1 MYRTHTCN
9 DLREHDSGKN
19 VTLAGWVHSIRLHGS
34 LAFLDLRDR
43 YGITQLTIN
52 TEDLPEVKIL
62 RREFVIQVKGIVRKK
77 PEPNKKLD
85 TGAIEVFAEELT
97 VLNTCEVIP
106 LDLDNPLNNSDDTR
120 LTYRYLDLRRPQMQH
135 NIALKHTVMQA
146 TREYLNSQNFLEIET
161 PLLIRSTPE
170 GARDYIVPSRVKPG
184 TAYSL
189 PQSPQ
194 IYKQLLMVSGF
205 DRYYQIARCLRDED
219 LRADRQPEFTQI
231 DVEMSFPHQ
240 EDIWEVGE
248 GLIKNIMKHAKN
260 YDVEIP
266 FPRIKYDDAMEKYGC
281 DKPDIRYELFL
292 KDITGYVKES
302 EFGVFNTTIAD
313 GGIIKALCIE
323 HEFTRKETDEFTE
336 VAKIYKAKG
345 LVIFKVVSHEPS
357 LEQSKESSKQLRL
370 DGSAA
375 KYLSTEIQMNLIREL
390 DAKEKSTILIVADQF
405 KTCNDAMAN
414 IRKEVAKKLKL
425 YDESAFAFCWV
436 YDFPSFEW
444 NAEDQKWDAAH
455 HIFTSPK
462 EEHIQYLE
470 TDPGKIRASC
480 YDMVLNGI
488 ELASGSIRIN
498 RRDVQERVMNVI
510 GLTIEDA
517 EKKFGF
523 LLEAFK
529 YGAPPHG
536 GFAIG
541 LDRITSLICGTN
553 DIREVIVFPKNKQ
566 GECPMDGCPTEVDE
580 KVKRELKLKFE
591 K

>member
-1 MYRTHTCN
+1 MYRTHTCGE
-9 DLREHDSGKN
+9 LREHDSSKS
-19 VTLAGWVHSIRLHGS
+19 VELAGWVHSIRLHGS
-34 LAFLDLRDR
+34 LAFIDLRDR

-52 TEDLPEVKIL
+52 TEDIPEVKTL

-77 PEPNKKLD
+77 PEPNKKLE
-85 TGAIEVFAEELT
+85 TGAIEVFVEKLN
-97 VLNTCEVIP
+97 VLNTCEIVP
-106 LDLDNPLNNSDDTR
+106 LDLDNPLNNTDDTR
-120 LTYRYLDLRRPQMQH
+120 LKYRYLDLRRPQMQH
-135 NIALKHTVMQA
+135 NIRMKHIAMQA
-146 TREYLNSQNFLEIET
+146 TREFLNSQGFLEIET
-161 PLLIRSTPE
+161 PMLIRSTPE

-205 DRYYQIARCLRDED
+205 DRYYQVARCLRDED

-240 EDIWEVGE
+240 EDIFKVGE
-248 GLIKNIMKHAKN
+248 GLMKNIFSKTIN
-260 YDVEIP
+260 YDIPIP
-266 FPRIKYDDAMEKYGC
+266 FPRLTYDEAMLKYGC

-292 KDITGYVKES
+292 KDITSIVKDS
-302 EFGVFNTTIAD
+302 EFGVFKTAISEN
-313 GGIIKALCIE
+313 GIVKAIVIE
-323 HEFTRKETDEFTE
+323 KDFTRKETDEFTE

-345 LVIFKVVSHEPS
+345 LVVLKVVTDE
-357 LEQSKESSKQLRL
+357 LSKLLKL

-375 KYLSTEIQMNLIREL
+375 KHISTELQMSLLREL
-390 DAKEKSTILIVADQF
+390 DAKDKSTIFIVADQF
-405 KTCNDAMAN
+405 KTCNDALAN
-414 IRKEVAKKLKL
+414 IRKDIAKKLKL
-425 YDESAFAFCWV
+425 YDEKDFAFCWV

-444 NAEDQKWDAAH
+444 NTEDQKWDAAH

-470 TDPGKIRASC
+470 TDPGSVRASC
-480 YDMVLNGI
+480 YDMVLNGV

-536 GFAIG
+536 GFAPG
-541 LDRITSLICGTN
+541 LDRTVALICGTN
-553 DIREVIVFPKNKQ
+553 DIREVIAFPKNKQ

-580 KVKRELKLKFE
+580 RVRKELKLKFE

>member
-19 VTLAGWVHSIRLHGS
+19 VTLSGWAHSIRLHGS
-34 LAFLDLRDR
+34 LAFIDIRDR

-52 TEDLPEVKIL
+52 TEDIPEVKNL

-85 TGAIEVFAEELT
+85 TGAIEVFVEELT

-106 LDLDNPLNNSDDTR
+106 LDLDNPLNNTDDTR
-120 LTYRYLDLRRPQMQH
+120 LKYRYLDLRRQQMQH
-135 NIALKHTVMQA
+135 NLALKHTVMQA
-146 TREYLNSQNFLEIET
+146 TREFLNSQKFLEIET

-231 DVEMSFPHQ
+231 DVEMSFPHE
-240 EDIWEVGE
+240 EDIFAVGE
-248 GLIKNIMKHAKN
+248 GLITNILKKAVN
-260 YDVEIP
+260 YDVKP
-266 FPRIKYDDAMEKYGC
+266 FPKIKYDDAMEKYGC

-292 KDITGYVKES
+292 KDVTDTVKDS
-302 EFGVFNTTIAD
+302 DFGVFKTVISEN
-313 GGIIKALCIE
+313 GIIKAMCVE
-323 HEFTRKETDEFTE
+323 KEFTRKETDEFTE
-336 VAKIYKAKG
+336 LAKIYKAKG
-345 LVIFKVVSHEPS
+345 LVVLKVVEDT
-357 LEQSKESSKQLRL
+357 ESKHLKL
-370 DGSAA
+370 DGGAA
-375 KYLSTEIQMNLIREL
+375 KHISTEIQMNLIREL
-390 DAKEKSTILIVADQF
+390 DAKDKSTILIVADQF
-405 KTCNDAMAN
+405 KTCNDALAN
-414 IRKEVAKKLKL
+414 IRRDIAKRLNL
-425 YDESAFAFCWV
+425 YDEKEFAFCWV

-470 TDPGKIRASC
+470 TDPGIVRASC

-517 EKKFGF
+517 EKRFGF

-541 LDRITSLICGTN
+541 LDRLTALLIGTN
-553 DIREVIVFPKNKQ
+553 DIREVIAFPKNKQ
-566 GECPMDGCPTEVDE
+566 GECPMDGCPTEIDE
-580 KVKRELKLKFE
+580 KVRRELKLKME

>member
-9 DLREHDSGKN
+9 DLREHDASKN

-34 LAFLDLRDR
+34 LAFIDLRDR

-52 TEDLPEVKIL
+52 TEDIPEVKNL
-62 RREFVIQVKGIVRKK
+62 RREFVIQVKGIVRNK
-77 PEPNKKLD
+77 PEPNKKLE
-85 TGAIEVFAEELT
+85 TGAIELYVEELI
-97 VLNTCEVIP
+97 VLNTCEIIP
-106 LDLDNPLNNSDDTR
+106 LDIDNPLNNTDETR
-120 LTYRYLDLRRPQMQH
+120 LKYRYLDLRRPQMQH
-135 NIALKHTVMQA
+135 NLALKHNVMQA
-146 TREYLNSQNFLEIET
+146 TREFLNNQNFLEIET

-170 GARDYIVPSRVKPG
+170 GARDYIVPCRVKSG

-231 DVEMSFPHQ
+231 DIEMSFPHQ
-240 EDIWEVGE
+240 EDIWKVGE
-248 GLIKNIMKHAKN
+248 GLITNILKKAIN
-260 YDVEIP
+260 YDVKP
-266 FPRIKYDDAMEKYGC
+266 FPRITYDEAMEKYGC

-292 KDITGYVKES
+292 KDLTEIVKES
-302 EFGVFNTTIAD
+302 EFGVFKSAIESN
-313 GGIIKALCIE
+313 GIVKGLCVE
-323 HEFTRKETDEFTE
+323 KEFTRKETDELTE
-336 VAKIYKAKG
+336 ISKIYKAKG
-345 LVIFKVVSHEPS
+345 LVTLKVVLDE
-357 LEQSKESSKQLRL
+357 ESKHLKL

-375 KYLSTEIQMNLIREL
+375 KHISTEIQMNLIREL
-390 DAKEKSTILIVADQF
+390 GACDKSTIFIVADQF
-405 KTCNDAMAN
+405 KICNDALAN
-414 IRKEVAKKLKL
+414 IRKDLAKKLNL
-425 YDESAFAFCWV
+425 YDEKEFAFCWI

-470 TDPGKIRASC
+470 TDPGQVRASC
-480 YDMVLNGI
+480 YDMVLNGV

-541 LDRITSLICGTN
+541 LDRITSLLIGTN
-553 DIREVIVFPKNKQ
+553 DIREVIAFPKNKQ
-566 GECPMDGCPTEVDE
+566 GECPMDGCPTDIDE
-580 KVKRELKLKFE
+580 KTRKELKIKID

>member
-1 MYRTHTCN
+1 MYRTHTCGE
-9 DLREHDSGKN
+9 LREHDSTKS

-43 YGITQLTIN
+43 YGITQLTVN
-52 TEDLPEVKIL
+52 TEDIPEVKNL
-62 RREFVIQVKGIVRKK
+62 RREFVIQVKGVVRKK
-77 PEPNKKLD
+77 PEANKKLE
-85 TGAIEVFAEELT
+85 TGAIELFVEELNI
-97 VLNTCEVIP
+97 LNTCEMIP
-106 LDLDNPLNNSDDTR
+106 LDLDNPLNNTDDTR
-120 LTYRYLDLRRPQMQH
+120 LKYRYLDLRRPQMQY
-135 NIALKHTVMQA
+135 NILMKHLAMQA
-146 TREYLNSQNFLEIET
+146 TREFLNSQGFLEIET

-205 DRYYQIARCLRDED
+205 DKYYQIARCLRDED

-240 EDIWEVGE
+240 EDIFKVGE
-248 GLIKNIMKHAKN
+248 GLMKNIFSKTIN
-260 YDVEIP
+260 YNIPVP
-266 FPRIKYDDAMEKYGC
+266 FPKITFDEAMLKYGS
-281 DKPDIRYELFL
+281 DKPDIRFELFL
-292 KDITGYVKES
+292 KDVTSIVKDS
-302 EFGVFNTTIAD
+302 EFGVVKNTIID
-313 GGIIKALCIE
+313 NGIVKALCVDG
-323 HEFTRKETDEFTE
+323 EFTRKDVDELTE
-336 VAKIYKAKG
+336 LAKIYKAKG
-345 LVIFKVVSHEPS
+345 LVVLKVITDA
-357 LEQSKESSKQLRL
+357 ESNHLRL

-375 KYLSTEIQMNLIREL
+375 KHISTEIQMNLIREL
-390 DAKEKSTILIVADQF
+390 DAKDKSTIFIVADQF
-405 KTCNDAMAN
+405 KTCNDALGN
-414 IRKEVAKKLKL
+414 IRKDIAKRLKL
-425 YDESAFAFCWV
+425 FDEKDFAFCWI

-444 NAEDQKWDAAH
+444 NSDDQKWDAAH
-455 HIFTSPK
+455 HIFTMPK
-462 EEHIQYLE
+462 EEHLQYLE
-470 TDPGKIRASC
+470 TDPGQVRAQC
-480 YDMVLNGI
+480 YDLVLNGV

-536 GFAIG
+536 GFAPG
-541 LDRITSLICGTN
+541 LDRTVALICGTN
-553 DIREVIVFPKNKQ
+553 DIREVMAFPKNKQ

>member
-1 MYRTHTCN
+1 MYRTNTCGE
-9 DLREHDSGKN
+9 LREHDSGKS

-34 LAFLDLRDR
+34 LAFIDLRDR

-52 TEDLPEVKIL
+52 TEDLPEVKTL

-77 PEPNKKLD
+77 PELNKKLD
-85 TGAIEVFAEELT
+85 TGAIELFVEELT

-106 LDLDNPLNNSDDTR
+106 LDIDNPLNNSDETR
-120 LTYRYLDLRRPQMQH
+120 LKYRYLDLRRPQMQH
-135 NIALKHTVMQA
+135 NIAFKHKVMQS
-146 TREYLNSQNFLEIET
+146 TREFLNSQNFLEIET

-170 GARDYIVPSRVKPG
+170 GARDYIVPSRVHPG
-184 TAYSL
+184 KAYSL

-194 IYKQLLMVSGF
+194 IYKQILMVSGF
-205 DRYYQIARCLRDED
+205 DRYYQVARCLRDED

-231 DVEMSFPHQ
+231 DIEMSFPHQ
-240 EDIWEVGE
+240 EDIWKIGE
-248 GLIKNIMKHAKN
+248 GLIHNIFQKTMN
-260 YDVEIP
+260 YDIPIP
-266 FPRIKYDDAMEKYGC
+266 FPRIIYDEAMEKYGC

-292 KDITGYVKES
+292 KDVTHIVKDS
-302 EFGVFNTTIAD
+302 EFGVFQTVISEN
-313 GGIIKALCIE
+313 GIIKALAVE
-323 HEFTRKETDEFTE
+323 KEFTRKETDELTE
-336 VAKIYKAKG
+336 LAKTYKARG
-345 LVIFKVVSHEPS
+345 LVIFKVIND
-357 LEQSKESSKQLRL
+357 EQSGHLKL

-375 KYLSTEIQMNLIREL
+375 KHLSTEIQMNIIREL
-390 DAKEKSTILIVADQF
+390 DAKDKSTIFMVADQF

-414 IRKEVAKKLKL
+414 IRKELAKRLKL
-425 YDESAFAFCWV
+425 YDESSFAFCWV

-444 NAEDQKWDAAH
+444 NPEEQRWDAAH

-462 EEHIQYLE
+462 EEHLEYLE
-470 TDPGKIRASC
+470 TDPGKVRASC

-517 EKKFGF
+517 DKKFGF

-541 LDRITSLICGTN
+541 LDRLTALMCGTN
-553 DIREVIVFPKNKQ
+553 DIREVIAYPKNKQ

-580 KVKRELKLKFE
+580 KVRRELKLKFE

>member
-1 MYRTHTCN
+1 MYRTHYRTHTCN
-9 DLREHDSGKN
+9 DLRLEHSGQN
-19 VTLAGWVHSIRLHGS
+19 VTLAGWVQSIRLHGS
-34 LAFLDLRDR
+34 LAFIDLRDR
-43 YGITQLTIN
+43 YGITQLTLN
-52 TEDLPEVKIL
+52 TEDLPEVKNL
-62 RREFVIQVKGIVRKK
+62 RREFVIQVKGIVRAK
-77 PEPNKKLD
+77 PEPNKKLE
-85 TGAIEVFAEELT
+85 TGAIELFAQELNI
-97 VLNTCEVIP
+97 LNTCEMIP

-135 NIALKHTVMQA
+135 NIALKHHVMQGA
-146 TREYLNSQNFLEIET
+146 REFLNSKNFLEIET

-194 IYKQLLMVSGF
+194 IYKQILMVSGF

-231 DVEMSFPHQ
+231 DIEMSFPNQ
-240 EDIWEVGE
+240 EDIFSIGE
-248 GLIKNIMKHAKN
+248 GLIKNIMKKSIN
-260 YDVEIP
+260 YDVQMP
-266 FPRIKYDDAMEKYGC
+266 FPRLKYDESMEKYGC
-281 DKPDIRYELFL
+281 DKPDLRYELYL
-292 KDITGYVKES
+292 KDVTSIIKDS
-302 EFGVFNTTIAD
+302 EFSLFTTAIAD
-313 GGIIKALCIE
+313 GGIVKALVID
-323 HEFTRKETDEFTE
+323 HEFTRKEIDELTE

-345 LVIFKVVSHEPS
+345 LVVLKVVEDT
-357 LEQSKESSKQLRL
+357 ESKHLKI

-375 KYLSTEIQMNLIREL
+375 KHLSTEIQMNLIRVL
-390 DAKEKSTILIVADQF
+390 GAKNKSTIFMVADQF
-405 KTCNDAMAN
+405 KIANTAMAN
-414 IRKEVAKKLKL
+414 VRIELAKRLKL
-425 YDESAFAFCWV
+425 YDESSFQFCWV

-444 NAEDQKWDAAH
+444 DPEGQKWDAAH
-455 HIFTSPK
+455 HIFTMPK
-462 EEHIQYLE
+462 EEHLEYLE
-470 TDPGKIRASC
+470 SDPGKVRATC

-523 LLEAFK
+523 MLEAFK

-541 LDRITSLICGTN
+541 LDRITALIIGTN
-553 DIREVIVFPKNKQ
+553 DIREVIAFPKNKQ
-566 GECPMDGCPTEVDE
+566 GECPMDGCPTELDS
-580 KVKRELKLKFE
+580 KVQKELKIKLE

>member
-9 DLREHDSGKN
+9 ELREHDSGKN
-19 VTLAGWVHSIRLHGS
+19 VALAGWVHSIRLHGS
-34 LAFLDLRDR
+34 LAFIDLRDR
-43 YGITQLTIN
+43 YGITQITIN
-52 TEDLPEVKIL
+52 TEDTPEVKNL

-77 PEPNKKLD
+77 PEPNKKLE
-85 TGAIEVFAEELT
+85 TGAIELFVEELNI
-97 VLNTCEVIP
+97 LNTCEVIP
-106 LDLDNPLNNSDDTR
+106 LDLDNPLNNTDDTR
-120 LTYRYLDLRRPQMQH
+120 LKYRYLDLRRGQLQH
-135 NIALKHTVMQA
+135 NIALKHNVAQA
-146 TREYLNSQNFLEIET
+146 AREFLNSQNFLEIET

-205 DRYYQIARCLRDED
+205 DRYYQLARCLRDED

-240 EDIWEVGE
+240 DDVFVIGE
-248 GLIKNIMKHAKN
+248 GLITNIMKRAVN
-260 YDVEIP
+260 YDIKP
-266 FPRIKYDDAMEKYGC
+266 FPRIRYDDAMEKYGC
-281 DKPDIRYELFL
+281 DKPDIRYDLFL
-292 KDITGYVKES
+292 KDITGLVKDS
-302 EFGVFNTTIAD
+302 DFGVFKTVIIEN
-313 GGIIKALCIE
+313 GIVKALCVE
-323 HEFTRKETDEFTE
+323 KEFTRKETDEFTE
-336 VAKIYKAKG
+336 IAKIYKAKG
-345 LVIFKVVSHEPS
+345 LVVLKVVLDE
-357 LEQSKESSKQLRL
+357 ESKHLKL

-375 KYLSTEIQMNLIREL
+375 KHISTEIQMSLIREL
-390 DAKEKSTILIVADQF
+390 DAKDKSTILIVADQF
-405 KTCNDAMAN
+405 KTCNDALAN
-414 IRKEVAKKLKL
+414 IRKDVAKKLNL
-425 YDESAFAFCWV
+425 YDEKEFAFCWV

-462 EEHIQYLE
+462 EEHLQYLE
-470 TDPGKIRASC
+470 TDPGSVRASC

-510 GLTIEDA
+510 GLTLEDA

-541 LDRITSLICGTN
+541 LDRLTALILGTN
-553 DIREVIVFPKNKQ
+553 DIREVIAFPKNKQ
-566 GECPMDGCPTEVDE
+566 GECPMDGCPTDVDE

>member
-9 DLREHDSGKN
+9 ELRAEHSGQN
-19 VTLAGWVHSIRLHGS
+19 VTLAGWVQSIRLHGS
-34 LAFLDLRDR
+34 LAFIDLRDR

-52 TEDLPEVKIL
+52 TEDINDVKNL
-62 RREFVIQVKGIVRKK
+62 RREFVIQVKGIVRAK
-77 PEPNKKLD
+77 PEANKKLE
-85 TGAIEVFAEELT
+85 TGAIELYVEELT
-97 VLNTCEVIP
+97 ILNTCEMIP

-120 LTYRYLDLRRPQMQH
+120 LTYRYLDLRRPQMQR
-135 NIALKHTVMQA
+135 NIALKHHVTQA
-146 TREYLNSQNFLEIET
+146 TREFLNSRDFLEIET

-170 GARDYIVPSRVKPG
+170 GARDYIVPCRVKPG

-231 DVEMSFPHQ
+231 DIEMSYPHQ
-240 EDIWEVGE
+240 EDIWKIGE
-248 GLIKNIMKHAKN
+248 GLIQNIMKKTAN
-260 YDVEIP
+260 YDVKIP

-281 DKPDIRYELFL
+281 DKPDLRYELYL
-292 KDITGYVKES
+292 KNITSIVKLS
-302 EFGVFNTTIAD
+302 DFSVFVNNISN
-313 GGIIKALCIE
+313 GGIVKALVID
-323 HEFTRKETDEFTE
+323 HEFTRKEIDELTE
-336 VAKIYKAKG
+336 VAKVYKAKG
-345 LVIFKVVSHEPS
+345 LVTFKVVED
-357 LEQSKESSKQLRL
+357 LESKQLKL

-375 KYLSTEIQMNLIREL
+375 KHLSTEIQMNLIREL
-390 DAKEKSTILIVADQF
+390 DAKNKSTILIVSDIF

-414 IRKEVAKKLKL
+414 VRKEVAKKLNL
-425 YDESAFAFCWV
+425 YDEKEFKFCWV

-444 NAEDQKWDAAH
+444 DAEGQKWDAAH
-455 HIFTSPK
+455 HIFTMPK
-462 EEHIQYLE
+462 EEHLQYLE
-470 TDPGKIRASC
+470 SDPGQVRASC
-480 YDMVLNGI
+480 YDMVLNGV

-541 LDRITSLICGTN
+541 LDRLTALIIGTN
-553 DIREVIVFPKNKQ
+553 DIREVIAFPKNKQ
-566 GECPMDGCPTEVDE
+566 GECPMDGCPTELDE
-580 KVKRELKLKFE
+580 KVQRELKIKIE

>member
-34 LAFLDLRDR
+34 LAFIDLRDR
-43 YGITQLTIN
+43 YGITQITIN
-52 TEDLPEVKIL
+52 TEDIPDVKSL

-77 PEPNKKLD
+77 PEPNKKLE
-85 TGAIEVFAEELT
+85 TGAIELFVEELT
-97 VLNTCEVIP
+97 VLNTCEIIP
-106 LDLDNPLNNSDDTR
+106 LDLDNPLNNTDETR
-120 LTYRYLDLRRPQMQH
+120 LTYRYLDLRRHTMQH
-135 NIALKHTVMQA
+135 NIALKHAAMQA
-146 TREYLNSQNFLEIET
+146 GREFLNSQKFLEIET

-205 DRYYQIARCLRDED
+205 DRYYQMARCLRDED

-240 EDIWEVGE
+240 EDIFEIGE
-248 GLIKNIMKHAKN
+248 GLIKNIMQKSLN
-260 YDVEIP
+260 YDVAIP
-266 FPRIKYDDAMEKYGC
+266 FPRIKYDDAMERYGC
-281 DKPDIRYELFL
+281 DKPDIRFELFL
-292 KDITGYVKES
+292 KDVTSIVKES
-302 EFGVFNTTIAD
+302 EFGVFKTVISEN
-313 GGIIKALCIE
+313 GIIKALYVE

-345 LVIFKVVSHEPS
+345 LVTLKVIIDE
-357 LEQSKESSKQLRL
+357 ESKHLKL

-375 KYLSTEIQMNLIREL
+375 KHISTEIQMNLIREL
-390 DAKEKSTILIVADQF
+390 DAKDKSTIFIVADQF
-405 KTCNDAMAN
+405 KTCNDALAN
-414 IRKEVAKKLKL
+414 IRKDIAKRLKL
-425 YDESAFAFCWV
+425 YDETAFQFCWV

-444 NAEDQKWDAAH
+444 NSDDQKWDPAH

-470 TDPGKIRASC
+470 TDPGSIRASC
-480 YDMVLNGI
+480 YDMVLNGV

-541 LDRITSLICGTN
+541 LDRLVALMCGTN
-553 DIREVIVFPKNKQ
+553 DIREVIAFPKNRQ

-580 KVKRELKLKFE
+580 KVRRELKFKID

>member
-1 MYRTHTCN
+1 MYRTNTCGE
-9 DLREHDSGKN
+9 LREEHSGHN
-19 VTLAGWVHSIRLHGS
+19 VILSGWVHSIRLHGS
-34 LAFLDLRDR
+34 LAFIDLRDR

-52 TEDLPEVKIL
+52 TEDTPEVKNL
-62 RREFVIQVKGIVRKK
+62 RREFVIQIKGIVRKK
-77 PEPNKKLD
+77 PEPNKKLE
-85 TGAIEVFAEELT
+85 TGAIEVFVETLT
-97 VLNTCEVIP
+97 ILNTCEVIP
-106 LDLDNPLNNSDDTR
+106 LDLDNPLNNTDDTR

-135 NIALKHTVMQA
+135 NLALKHKVMQA
-146 TREYLNSQNFLEIET
+146 TREFLNGQNFLEIET

-205 DRYYQIARCLRDED
+205 DKYYQIARCLRDED

-240 EDIWEVGE
+240 EDIFAVGE
-248 GLIKNIMKHAKN
+248 GLIKNIMKKTID
-260 YDVEIP
+260 YDIKP
-266 FPRIKYDDAMEKYGC
+266 FPKIRYDDAIEKYGC

-292 KDITGYVKES
+292 KDVTNIVKDS
-302 EFGVFNTTIAD
+302 EFGVFKTAISEN
-313 GGIIKALCIE
+313 GIIKALCIE
-323 HEFTRKETDEFTE
+323 KEFTRKETDEFTE
-336 VAKIYKAKG
+336 LAKIYKAKG
-345 LVIFKVVSHEPS
+345 LVVLKVVMDE
-357 LEQSKESSKQLRL
+357 ESKHLKL

-375 KYLSTEIQMNLIREL
+375 KHITTEIQMNIIREL
-390 DAKEKSTILIVADQF
+390 SAKDKSTILIIADQF
-405 KTCNDAMAN
+405 KTCNDALAN
-414 IRKEVAKKLKL
+414 IRKDVAKKLNL
-425 YDESAFAFCWV
+425 YDEKEFAFCWV

-444 NAEDQKWDAAH
+444 NSEDQKWDAAH

-470 TDPGKIRASC
+470 TDPGSVRASC

-541 LDRITSLICGTN
+541 LDRITALIIGTN
-553 DIREVIVFPKNKQ
+553 DIREVIAFPKNKQ
-566 GECPMDGCPTEVDE
+566 GECPMDGCPTDIDE
-580 KVKRELKLKFE
+580 KTRRELKLKTE

>member
-1 MYRTHTCN
+1 MYRTHNCGE
-9 DLREHDSGKN
+9 LREHDSGKN

-34 LAFLDLRDR
+34 LAFIDLRDR
-43 YGITQLTIN
+43 YGITQITLN
-52 TEDLPEVKIL
+52 TEDTPEVKGL

-77 PEPNKKLD
+77 PEPNKKLE
-85 TGAIEVFAEELT
+85 TGEIELFVEELI
-97 VLNTCEVIP
+97 VLNTCEIVP
-106 LDLDNPLNNSDDTR
+106 LDLDNPLNNTDETR
-120 LTYRYLDLRRPQMQH
+120 LKYRYLDLRRPQMQH
-135 NIALKHTVMQA
+135 NIKMKHIAMQA
-146 TREYLNSQNFLEIET
+146 TREFLNSQGFLEIET
-161 PLLIRSTPE
+161 PMLIRSTPE

-231 DVEMSFPHQ
+231 DVEMSFAHQ
-240 EDIWEVGE
+240 EDIFKVGE
-248 GLIKNIMKHAKN
+248 GLMKNIFSKTIN
-260 YDVEIP
+260 YDIPTP
-266 FPRIKYDDAMEKYGC
+266 FPRIMFDEAMLKYGS

-292 KDITGYVKES
+292 KDITNIVKES
-302 EFGVFNTTIAD
+302 EFGVFKSAITEN
-313 GGIIKALCIE
+313 GIIKALYVE
-323 HEFTRKETDEFTE
+323 KEFTRKETDELTE
-336 VAKIYKAKG
+336 ISKIYKAKG
-345 LVIFKVVSHEPS
+345 LVTLKVIMDEVSKR
-357 LEQSKESSKQLRL
+357 LKL

-375 KYLSTEIQMNLIREL
+375 KHISTEIQMNLIREL
-390 DAKEKSTILIVADQF
+390 DAKEKSTIFIVADQF
-405 KTCNDAMAN
+405 KTCNDALGN
-414 IRKEVAKKLKL
+414 IRKDIAKKLKL
-425 YDESAFAFCWV
+425 YDEKDFAFCWI

-444 NAEDQKWDAAH
+444 NVEEKKWDAAH

-462 EEHIQYLE
+462 EEHIQFLE
-470 TDPGKIRASC
+470 SDPGSVRASC
-480 YDMVLNGI
+480 YDMVLNGV

-498 RRDVQERVMNVI
+498 RRDIQERVMNVI

-536 GFAIG
+536 GFAPG
-541 LDRITSLICGTN
+541 LDRTVALICGTN
-553 DIREVIVFPKNKQ
+553 DIREVIAFPKNKQ
-566 GECPMDGCPTEVDE
+566 GECPMDGCPTEIDE
-580 KVKRELKLKFE
+580 RVRKELKLKFE

>member
-9 DLREHDSGKN
+9 DLRETHAGQN
-19 VTLAGWVHSIRLHGS
+19 VTLAGWVHSVRLHGS
-34 LAFLDLRDR
+34 LAFIDLRDR

-52 TEDLPEVKIL
+52 TEDIPDVKAL
-62 RREFVIQVKGIVRKK
+62 RREFVIQVKGIVRTK
-77 PEPNKKLD
+77 PEPNKKLE
-85 TGAIEVFAEELT
+85 TGAIEVFAQEMT
-97 VLNTCEVIP
+97 ILNTCEIIP
-106 LDLDNPLNNSDDTR
+106 LDLDNPLNNTDETR

-135 NIALKHTVMQA
+135 NIALKHTIMQA
-146 TREYLNSQNFLEIET
+146 TREYLNTQKFLEIET

-170 GARDYIVPSRVKPG
+170 GARDYIVPSRVNPG

-231 DVEMSFPHQ
+231 DIEMSYPHQ
-240 EDIWEVGE
+240 EDIWKVGE
-248 GLIKNIMKHAKN
+248 GLVHNIMKKSIN
-260 YDVEIP
+260 YDLKIP
-266 FPRIKYDDAMEKYGC
+266 FPRITFDEAMEKYGS
-281 DKPDIRYELFL
+281 DKPDIRYDLFL
-292 KDITGYVKES
+292 KDVTSIVKDS
-302 EFGVFNTTIAD
+302 EFGVFKTTIAE
-313 GGIIKALCIE
+313 GGIVKALCAE
-323 HEFTRKETDEFTE
+323 HEFTRKETDELTE

-345 LVIFKVVSHEPS
+345 LVVLKVV
-357 LEQSKESSKQLRL
+357 LDAESGHLKF
-370 DGSAA
+370 DGGAA
-375 KYLSTEIQMNLIREL
+375 KHISTEIQMNLIRAL
-390 DAKEKSTILIVADQF
+390 DAKDKSTIFMVSDNF
-405 KTCNDAMAN
+405 KTCNDALGYV
-414 IRKEVAKKLKL
+414 RKDIAKRLKL
-425 YDESAFAFCWV
+425 YDERDFAFCWV

-470 TDPGKIRASC
+470 SDPGQVRASC
-480 YDMVLNGI
+480 YDLVLNGI

-529 YGAPPHG
+529 FGAPPHG

-541 LDRITSLICGTN
+541 LDRITALIVGTN
-553 DIREVIVFPKNKQ
+553 DIREVIAFPKNKQ
-566 GECPMDGCPTEVDE
+566 GQCPMDGCPTDVDE

>member
-1 MYRTHTCN
+1 MYRTHTCGE
-9 DLREHDSGKN
+9 LREIDSGKD
-19 VTLAGWVHSIRLHGS
+19 VMLSGWIHSIRLHGS
-34 LAFLDLRDR
+34 LAFIDLRDR

-52 TEDLPEVKIL
+52 TDDLPEVKTL
-62 RREFVIQVKGIVRKK
+62 RREFVIQVKGLVRKK
-77 PEPNKKLD
+77 PEANKKIE
-85 TGAIEVFAEELT
+85 TGAIEVFVKELNI
-97 VLNTCEVIP
+97 LNTCEVIP
-106 LDLDNPLNNSDDTR
+106 LDLDNPLNNTDDTR
-120 LTYRYLDLRRPQMQH
+120 LKFRYLDLRRPQMQH
-135 NIALKHTVMQA
+135 NLALKHKVMQA
-146 TREYLNSQNFLEIET
+146 SREFLNSQNFLEIET

-205 DRYYQIARCLRDED
+205 DRYYQVARCLRDED

-231 DVEMSFPHQ
+231 DVEMSYPHQ
-240 EDIWEVGE
+240 EDIWNVGE
-248 GLIKNIMKHAKN
+248 GLIHNIMKRTVNH
-260 YDVEIP
+260 DVKIP
-266 FPRIKYDDAMEKYGC
+266 FPRIKYDDAMDKYGC

-292 KDITGYVKES
+292 KDVTSIVKDS
-302 EFGVFNTTIAD
+302 DFGVFKSTIEN
-313 GGIIKALCIE
+313 GGIIKALSIDK
-323 HEFTRKETDEFTE
+323 EFTRKETDEFTE
-336 VAKIYKAKG
+336 IAKIYKAKG
-345 LVIFKVVSHEPS
+345 LVIFKVV
-357 LEQSKESSKQLRL
+357 KDAESGHLKL

-375 KYLSTEIQMNLIREL
+375 KYLSTELQMNLIREL
-390 DAKEKSTILIVADQF
+390 SVNENSTILIVADEF
-405 KTCNDAMAN
+405 KTCNDALAN
-414 IRKEVAKKLKL
+414 IRREVAKRLKL
-425 YDESAFAFCWV
+425 YDEKEFAFCWV

-444 NAEDQKWDAAH
+444 NADEQKWDAAH

-470 TDPGKIRASC
+470 SDPGIVRASC
-480 YDMVLNGI
+480 YDMVLNGV

-541 LDRITSLICGTN
+541 LDRLTALIIGTN
-553 DIREVIVFPKNKQ
+553 DIREVIAFPKNKQ
-566 GECPMDGCPTEVDE
+566 GECPMDGCPTEIDE
-580 KVKRELKLKFE
+580 KVRRELKLRTE

>member
-9 DLREHDSGKN
+9 DLRENDSGKN

-34 LAFLDLRDR
+34 LAFIDLRDR

-52 TEDLPEVKIL
+52 TEDLPEVKTL

-77 PEPNKKLD
+77 PEPNKKLE

-97 VLNTCEVIP
+97 ILNTCEVIP
-106 LDLDNPLNNSDDTR
+106 LDLDNPLNNTDDTR
-120 LTYRYLDLRRPQMQH
+120 LTYRYLDLRRPQMQK
-135 NIALKHTVMQA
+135 NIRMKHLAMQA
-146 TREYLNSQNFLEIET
+146 AREFLNSQGFLEIET

-194 IYKQLLMVSGF
+194 IYKQILMVAGF

-240 EDIWEVGE
+240 EDIFKVGE
-248 GLIKNIMKHAKN
+248 GLMKNIFSKTIN
-260 YDVEIP
+260 YDIPTP
-266 FPRIKYDDAMEKYGC
+266 FPRITFDESMEKYGS

-292 KDITGYVKES
+292 KDITTIVKDS
-302 EFGVFNTTIAD
+302 EFGVFKSTIAD
-313 GGIIKALCIE
+313 NGIVKALCVE
-323 HEFTRKETDEFTE
+323 AEFTRKDTDELTE
-336 VAKIYKAKG
+336 IAKVYKAKG
-345 LVIFKVVSHEPS
+345 LVVLKVV
-357 LEQSKESSKQLRL
+357 LDTESNHLRL

-375 KYLSTEIQMNLIREL
+375 KHISTEIQMNLIREFG
-390 DAKEKSTILIVADQF
+390 AKDKLTIFIVADQF
-405 KTCNDAMAN
+405 RTCNDALGN
-414 IRKEVAKKLKL
+414 IRKEIAKRLKL
-425 YDESAFAFCWV
+425 YDEKDFAFCWI

-444 NAEDQKWDAAH
+444 NSEDQKWDAAH
-455 HIFTSPK
+455 HIFTMPK
-462 EEHIQYLE
+462 EEHLQYLE
-470 TDPGKIRASC
+470 TDPGQVRAQC
-480 YDMVLNGI
+480 YDMVLNGV

-536 GFAIG
+536 GFAPG
-541 LDRITSLICGTN
+541 LDRTVALICGTN
-553 DIREVIVFPKNKQ
+553 DIREVIAFPKNKQ
-566 GECPMDGCPTEVDE
+566 GECPMDGCPTDVDE

>member
-1 MYRTHTCN
+1 MYRTNTCG
-9 DLREHDSGKN
+9 DLRENDSGKS

-34 LAFLDLRDR
+34 LAFIDLRDR

-52 TEDLPEVKIL
+52 TEDLPEVKNL

-77 PEPNKKLD
+77 PEPNKKLA
-85 TGAIEVFAEELT
+85 TGAIEVFVEEMMI
-97 VLNTCEVIP
+97 LNTCEVIP
-106 LDLDNPLNNSDDTR
+106 LDLDNPLNNTDETR
-120 LTYRYLDLRRPQMQH
+120 LKYRYLDLRRPQMQY
-135 NIALKHTVMQA
+135 NLALKHTVMQA

-205 DRYYQIARCLRDED
+205 DRYYQVARCLRDED

-240 EDIWEVGE
+240 EDIFTVGE

-266 FPRIKYDDAMEKYGC
+266 FPRIKYDDAMEKYGS
-281 DKPDIRYELFL
+281 DKPDIRFELFL
-292 KDITGYVKES
+292 KDVTHIVKDS
-302 EFGVFNTTIAD
+302 EFGVFKTAISEN
-313 GGIIKALCIE
+313 GIIKALCVE
-323 HEFTRKETDEFTE
+323 KEFTRKETDEFTE
-336 VAKIYKAKG
+336 LAKIYKAKG
-345 LVIFKVVSHEPS
+345 LVTLKVVMDE
-357 LEQSKESSKQLRL
+357 ESKHLKL

-375 KYLSTEIQMNLIREL
+375 KHLSTEIQMNLIREL
-390 DAKEKSTILIVADQF
+390 GASDKSTIFIVADQF
-405 KTCNDAMAN
+405 KTCNDALAN
-414 IRKEVAKKLKL
+414 IRKEIAKKLNL
-425 YDESAFAFCWV
+425 YDESIFAFCWV

-462 EEHIQYLE
+462 EEHILYLE
-470 TDPGKIRASC
+470 TDPGSVRASC

-517 EKKFGF
+517 DKKFGF

-553 DIREVIVFPKNKQ
+553 DIREVIAFPKNKQ
-566 GECPMDGCPTEVDE
+566 GECPMDGCPTEIDE

>member
-9 DLREHDSGKN
+9 ELRETDSGKN
-19 VTLAGWVHSIRLHGS
+19 VTLSGWVHSIRLHGG

-43 YGITQLTIN
+43 YGITQLTVN
-52 TEDLPEVKIL
+52 TEDIPEVKTL

-77 PEPNKKLD
+77 PEANKKLE
-85 TGAIEVFAEELT
+85 TGTIEVFVEELT

-106 LDLDNPLNNSDDTR
+106 LDLDNPLNNTDETR
-120 LTYRYLDLRRPQMQH
+120 LKYRYLDLRRPQMQH
-135 NIALKHTVMQA
+135 NIKMKHLAMQA
-146 TREYLNSQNFLEIET
+146 TREFMNSQGFYEIET

-170 GARDYIVPSRVKPG
+170 GARDYIVPSRVNPG
-184 TAYSL
+184 KAYSL

-194 IYKQLLMVSGF
+194 IYKQILMVSGF

-231 DVEMSFPHQ
+231 DVEMSFCHQ
-240 EDIWEVGE
+240 EDVFTVGE
-248 GLIKNIMKHAKN
+248 GLMKNIFKKTIN
-260 YDVEIP
+260 YELKTP
-266 FPRIKYDDAMEKYGC
+266 FPRIAYDDSMLKYGC

-292 KDITGYVKES
+292 QDVTEVVKDS
-302 EFGVFNTTIAD
+302 EFSVFKNVIED
-313 GGIIKALCIE
+313 SGIIKALSID
-323 HEFTRKETDEFTE
+323 HEFARKDTDEFTE
-336 VAKIYKAKG
+336 LAKVYKAKG
-345 LVIFKVVSHEPS
+345 LVVLKVITDEA
-357 LEQSKESSKQLRL
+357 SKQLRL
-370 DGSAA
+370 EGSAA

-405 KTCNDAMAN
+405 KTCNDALAN

-425 YDESAFAFCWV
+425 YDESAFAFAWI

-444 NAEDQKWDAAH
+444 NSEDQKWDAAH
-455 HIFTSPK
+455 HIFTMPK
-462 EEHIQYLE
+462 EEHLQYLDGKDA
-470 TDPGKIRASC
+470 DPGKVRALC
-480 YDMVLNGI
+480 YDLVLNGV
-488 ELASGSIRIN
+488 EVASGSIRIN
-498 RRDVQERVMNVI
+498 RRDIQERVMNVI

-536 GFAIG
+536 GFAPG
-541 LDRITSLICGTN
+541 MDRLVALMCGTN
-553 DIREVIVFPKNKQ
+553 DIREVIAFPKNKQ
-566 GECPMDGCPTEVDE
+566 GECPMDGCPSDIDE
-580 KVKRELKLKFE
+580 KVRRELHLKVE